1 MKWRFE
7 EDEASQEMSIL
18 VTKDRFDA
26 EVETVIAILEQLQSG
41 QKEVIALKTQD
52 RVQLLKVKDLITVEV
67 DGNDLV
73 ITTVK
78 GVLRTQGRLYRLK
91 EQLAH
96 PDIIQ
101 VSKYCLINIHHLDYL
116 ENSFSGNMM
125 AFLTGNVK
133 TSVSRRFLKDLEK
146 RLGIR

>member
-18 VTKDRFDA
+18 VTKDRFDT
-26 EVETVIAILEQLQSG
+26 EVETVIDILEQLQIG
-41 QKEVIALKTQD
+41 QKEVIAVKTQD
-52 RVQLLKVKDLITVEV
+52 RVQLLKVKDLIAVEV

-78 GVLRTQGRLYRLK
+78 GLVRTQGRLYRLK

-96 PDIIQ
+96 PDIVQ
-101 VSKYCLINIHHLDYL
+101 VSKYCLINIAHLDYL

-125 AFLTGNVK
+125 AFLTSNVK
-133 TSVSRRFLKDLEK
+133 TSVSRRFLRDLEK

>member
-18 VTKDRFDA
+18 VTKDRFDG
-26 EVETVIAILEQLQSG
+26 EVETVIAILEQFQSG

-101 VSKYCLINIHHLDYL
+101 VSKYCLININHLDYL